1 MLAMTTPRQQSE
13 DAAISAAVD
22 ALLFD
27 RDESVS
33 DLAFHTRISVASL
46 YRKLGGQ
53 ASWKAA
59 DLGAVARHFG
69 VTPGDLF
76 LGVDVTGRPTGSRS
90 KAAVSAQGSAGNTHR
105 YESPGRDF
113 RFSRNVTNDQQ
124 LAQAA

>member
-1 MLAMTTPRQQSE
+1 MTTPRQQSE

-33 DLAFHTRISVASL
+33 DLAYHTRISVASL

-69 VTPGDLF
+69 VRPGDLF
-76 LGVDVTGRPTGSRS
+76 LGVGVTGQPGGSRT
-90 KAAVSAQGSAGNTHR
+90 KAAVSAHDSAPHTHE
-105 YESPGRDF
+105 YMSKQRDY
-113 RFSRNVTNDQQ
+113 RFSRNVTSDQA
-124 LAQAA
+124 LRQAA